1 MPTNVNLSQIS
12 LVDGSNSNLKK
23 VYINDELRIREID
36 GKKEVGLLVLVPV
49 GSKKTLEIR
58 YSSENK
64 MTDKNFSYL
73 NYIQKQ
79 SGFGDTGLVTLVSFP
94 ADWQPLNVQPQASM
108 VGGKLLFNQKLEKDI
123 KMGVE
128 LGK

>member
-1 MPTNVNLSQIS
+1 M
-12 LVDGSNSNLKK
+12 KK
-23 VYINDELRIREID
+23 VYTSEELIIKETE
-36 GKKEVGLLVLVPV
+36 GKKEIGFLVTVPV
-49 GSKKTLEIR
+49 MSKKTVEIR
-58 YSSENK
+58 YSSEINLIG
-64 MTDKNFSYL
+64 DKFSYL

-94 ADWQPLNVQPQASM
+94 NDWQPLQVEPQASM
-108 VGGKLLFNQKLEKDI
+108 VGGKLLFNQKLDKDI